1 MILTLPDAWS
11 PVFCR
16 EVRTAMDRGSATP
29 AEIFDG
35 DFIVD
40 RRVRDVLE
48 VDVEAG
54 MCAAVEARIAAVR
67 EQVASFFALPLAGS
81 EGPSFLRYRAG
92 GFYRR
97 HRDCAGT
104 GAGTDDRRVSL
115 VIFLN
120 GVSAGSAGEGFAGG
134 SLRLYPDGPLREDS
148 NALAEEPAID
158 IVPREGLLVAFPADM
173 PHEVLAVA
181 RGVRDAVVDW
191 YW

>member
-1 MILTLPDAWS
+1 
-11 PVFCR
+11 
-16 EVRTAMDRGSATP
+16 MDRGSATP

-67 EQVASFFALPLAGS
+67 EQVASFFALPLTGS

-92 GFYRR
+92 GLYRR

-104 GAGTDDRRVSL
+104 GDRRVSL

-120 GVSAGSAGEGFAGG
+120 GVSEGPSGEGFAGG
-134 SLRLYPDGPLREDS
+134 SLRLYPEGLLREDS
-148 NALAEEPAID
+148 NALAEGPAID

-173 PHEVLAVA
+173 PHEVLAVV

-191 YW
+191 YY